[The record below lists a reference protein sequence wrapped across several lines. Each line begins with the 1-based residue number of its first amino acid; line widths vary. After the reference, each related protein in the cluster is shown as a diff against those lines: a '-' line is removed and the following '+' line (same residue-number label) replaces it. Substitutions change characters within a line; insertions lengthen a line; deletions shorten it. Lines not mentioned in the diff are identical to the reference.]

1 MDSEE
6 GELRVIV
13 KDFKELIVWQKSSDL
28 VVEAYKLTKDFPK
41 EELYGLISQIR
52 RAAVSIPTN
61 ISEGYSRKSTNE
73 FIQFVHIAL
82 SSASELETLLC
93 LSNRL
98 SFLSKNDNEL
108 VANHICEVKRLL
120 RGLINSLKARRVK

>member
-1 MDSEE
+1 M
-6 GELRVIV
+6 IV